1 MAGVRFDAHYSVTS
15 VDPPPLLKFIK
26 ENYPD
31 VTFDIPHDRN
41 GKPVTMWNLIAK
53 KTLPP
58 TRMVRYCCSELKEA
72 NGKHRVTVTGVRWA
86 ESPKRRNSHG
96 LVDMHTRSKKLIDM
110 ALTENESASLNKRGG
125 LIMNDDNDESRRMV
139 EQCYRTR
146 KTIVNPIID
155 WEEDEVWE
163 FLNNVAKVPHCSL
176 YDEGYT
182 RLGCIGCPLQ
192 GSKGMR
198 EDFERYPEFK
208 ELYLRAIERMIQNH
222 PGKIKLL
229 DEFHESAENVSYLF
243 TGEAEREREREYRT
257 QAITVMKNWLTLD
270 GYRRKSYSTG
280 GVPTPENISKIA

>member
-1 MAGVRFDAHYSVTS
+1 
-15 VDPPPLLKFIK
+15 
-26 ENYPD
+26 
-31 VTFDIPHDRN
+31 
-41 GKPVTMWNLIAK
+41 MWNLIAK

-96 LVDMHTRSKKLIDM
+96 LVDVHTRSKKLIDT
-110 ALTENESASLNKRGG
+110 ALAENESASLNKRGG

-192 GSKGMR
+192 GGKGMR

-243 TGEAEREREREYRT
+243 TGEAEREREYRT